1 MANKL
6 TSKKFPD
13 SPVIENTQDLGA
25 FIRAQRTQH
34 GLKITEAAQML
45 GVSVDLLSGIENGNR
60 NVGIDKV
67 LQILSGLGLKL
78 SIFTKKQ
85 IHYAVL
91 PAFENYKKEL
101 EK

>member
-6 TSKKFPD
+6 VPKKFPT
-13 SPVIENTQDLGA
+13 SPFIENTKDLGA

-34 GLKITEAAQML
+34 GLVIDEAAKML
-45 GVSVDLLSGIENGNR
+45 GVSVDLLSGVENGNR

-67 LQILSGLGLKL
+67 LQILSGLGLKM

-85 IHYAVL
+85 AHYAVL
-91 PAFENYKKEL
+91 PAIETYNLKQT
-101 EK
+101 